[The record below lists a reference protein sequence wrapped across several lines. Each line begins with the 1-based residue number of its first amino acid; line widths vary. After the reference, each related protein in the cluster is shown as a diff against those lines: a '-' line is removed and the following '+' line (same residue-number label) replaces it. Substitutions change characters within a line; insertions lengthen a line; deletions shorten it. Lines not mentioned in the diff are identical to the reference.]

1 LKGNRVQLVREQQMM
16 VAALEQLDAQTSSL
30 KTHSAKALAKLE
42 IAETL
47 WSIAPVRSKELL
59 IEALRLTFPSRDEK
73 PVKGHEVAK
82 GLFAPSPLDQG
93 RRSLRNSIF
102 RVAAGDREFS
112 DELRRLLAKELGAE
126 VKSQQLAEDAVSTGD
141 PVDVRNYLE
150 SVAGSGESGM
160 NIGQVIYALAI
171 RDREAADELILEM
184 IANLRERQMSVQS
197 FRSTISG
204 LDVAVF
210 GPWYPGPPRIRS
222 SADPVIAEYLSF
234 QIYKIGEIGA
244 SRPGGFQEARGL
256 VTSLWPRISRYAP
269 ELIPRFQLLEIQSR
283 LSPNDDS
290 LPEPS
295 NPETQRTLDE
305 SVYEKAKNSRKAEDI
320 DRAIGV
326 ALGKRDF
333 SKAKEMAGLF
343 DDQKLRRDASNR
355 ILGREAVFFI
365 KNKEWDNAEKTA
377 RMIDDSRLG
386 LESYSALVYGLKETQ
401 QTARV
406 RSLLFEVWRRLGT
419 FDGDR
424 KAVKPLSEI
433 VIAAQDIDS
442 SLAFDLLFELVKRL
456 DRSPYDKDSGRL
468 DFNASSFS
476 SMSRID
482 FSKSKQ
488 TCEMLSDPLQQII
501 ALAHVY
507 RPKALTL
514 SEQIKKLAAGRDSG
528 KVGKR

>member
-1 LKGNRVQLVREQQMM
+1 
-16 VAALEQLDAQTSSL
+16 
-30 KTHSAKALAKLE
+30 
-42 IAETL
+42 
-47 WSIAPVRSKELL
+47 
-59 IEALRLTFPSRDEK
+59 
-73 PVKGHEVAK
+73 
-82 GLFAPSPLDQG
+82 
-93 RRSLRNSIF
+93 
-102 RVAAGDREFS
+102 
-112 DELRRLLAKELGAE
+112 
-126 VKSQQLAEDAVSTGD
+126 
-141 PVDVRNYLE
+141 
-150 SVAGSGESGM
+150 
-160 NIGQVIYALAI
+160 
-171 RDREAADELILEM
+171 
-184 IANLRERQMSVQS
+184 
-197 FRSTISG
+197 
-204 LDVAVF
+204 
-210 GPWYPGPPRIRS
+210 
-222 SADPVIAEYLSF
+222 
-234 QIYKIGEIGA
+234 
-244 SRPGGFQEARGL
+244 